1 MSDLTDSYCE
11 RCGARYVFSPPAPK
25 ALSFKGARVLAKGLK
40 NFVLTDGQSMA
51 DSLTLARHD
60 DDHEDSSR
68 MTEAFHRT
76 FNFCMTCRQYA
87 CDRCWNAR
95 TGACLSC
102 SPEEG
107 YEPVAPVDHM
117 IVRTP
122 VAQWDA
128 DWSLFPDG
136 PAVEPLVRPAPPV
149 PFDAPILFSE
159 LERTVA
165 EAQPAIP
172 SEPAVRAEAA
182 PEAAWPVADLP
193 ADATSVPVP
202 QASRGNHRPYH
213 KPVDPQ
219 AASLWPLA
227 DEIAPEMTLTPEE
240 LELVEFR
247 LAHEGPDEMAA
258 ETDAALEPAPVTE
271 PADGPEIVAD
281 AAAEPAALPANH
293 RPVEELASPIGWLS
307 GSAQW
312 PPLGSLDP
320 EPEPDD
326 SALLPILGQPAE
338 PDPWALDLER
348 DRQTPPTRI
357 LKMPTIQP
365 LAAPAK
371 TEPKPVVPP
380 RQPANEDAQQLPQAP
395 VHEPNHEHA
404 PIVGRLLG
412 RHGKRDA
419 QNAGEPWPH
428 ATPWTDRPLP
438 AQNWFSEVDVAA
450 DEVAVRTAAH
460 AAAPA
465 PLAAPVPSA
474 PAPALQ
480 IPAPTAE
487 PATQPERG
495 QPRPIAPQAQS
506 GLVDS
511 RSAAAV
517 RLAAVSDYA
526 AEPAP
531 VTAPEAAPASPPSQP
546 ALFDLPPAPPAAR
559 KPLAPEPPAWPEAD
573 REVAAAARARSSK
586 EAERTQEPRTAGP
599 VDEPAV
605 ISGPFRHPAASPE
618 PSAPWQPLGTSWP
631 ADQSPNAPWP
641 GPGLPSV
648 LSVVAAQ
655 QTNAPIVTEMWAQS
669 SQEVLNHGT
678 VRVCHRCALPVSTQ
692 ARFCRR
698 CGTEQG

>member
-25 ALSFKGARVLAKGLK
+25 TLSLKGARVLAKGLK

-159 LERTVA
+159 PEQPTA
-165 EAQPAIP
+165 EAVPAIAP
-172 SEPAVRAEAA
+172 QPTLPTQAAA
-182 PEAAWPVADLP
+182 PDAWPVADLP
-193 ADATSVPVP
+193 ADDTSTPAP
-202 QASRGNHRPYH
+202 QTPRGNHRPYH
-213 KPVDPQ
+213 KPVDQQ

-240 LELVEFR
+240 LELVEFK
-247 LAHEGPDEMAA
+247 LAHEDADEGPDEMPA
-258 ETDAALEPAPVTE
+258 DAATIAATAEPAPATE
-271 PADGPEIVAD
+271 PAPEPRIIAAMPVTPVVPVMPAETPAD
-281 AAAEPAALPANH
+281 H
-293 RPVEELASPIGWLS
+293 KPVEEMVGPAGWLS

-312 PPLGSLDP
+312 APLITPDP

-326 SALLPILGQPAE
+326 SPILPILAHQTE
-338 PDPWALDLER
+338 PDAWALDLER
-348 DRQTPPTRI
+348 DRQTPPPRI

-365 LAAPAK
+365 LAPRAK
-371 TEPKPVVPP
+371 AESEP
-380 RQPANEDAQQLPQAP
+380 QPAAEHQQA
-395 VHEPNHEHA
+395 HDHS

-412 RHGKRDA
+412 RHGKNDA
-419 QNAGEPWPH
+419 PPAGAPWPH
-428 ATPWTDRPLP
+428 ATPWTDRPI
-438 AQNWFSEVDVAA
+438 AVHNWFSDADVAA
-450 DEVAVRTAAH
+450 DEVAVQAAAH

-465 PLAAPVPSA
+465 SPG
-474 PAPALQ
+474 
-480 IPAPTAE
+480 PAPTAE
-487 PATQPERG
+487 PATPPELHQPW
-495 QPRPIAPQAQS
+495 PIAPQTQPRPA
-506 GLVDS
+506 DA

-517 RLAAVSDYA
+517 RMSAVTDYP
-526 AEPAP
+526 AEPAKI
-531 VTAPEAAPASPPSQP
+531 AEPEPAATPQLSQP
-546 ALFDLPPAPPAAR
+546 ALFDIPTAPPAAR
-559 KPLAPEPPAWPEAD
+559 KPLVPEPPAWPEAD
-573 REVAAAARARSSK
+573 HEVAAATRARSSK
-586 EAERTQEPRTAGP
+586 QAEQTQEPRTAASVEG
-599 VDEPAV
+599 PAV
-605 ISGPFRHPAASPE
+605 VSGPFKHPAPSAE

-631 ADQSPNAPWP
+631 AGQNPNAPWP
-641 GPGLPSV
+641 GPGVPSV

-655 QTNAPIVTEMWAQS
+655 QANAPTVTEMWAQS